1 MIATAE
7 RPKHQYRVVMRPM
20 QIGDA
25 SALLELRNS
34 PSVRENC
41 LQDNREIDV
50 VEHANWLADHLA
62 GVVGCGWVIIG
73 EKAGR
78 EPRLLGSVSYR
89 TCGIE
94 TPLSERAAGIGV
106 SVDPAVRRTNL
117 ATRMVS
123 QTIVD
128 AMEELDVIAVGAI
141 VRTCNTPSLKLFA
154 GLGWENMGVGVYE
167 GAEVQVFQYPVG
179 VRP

>member
-7 RPKHQYRVVMRPM
+7 RPKQKCRVVMRPM
-20 QIGDA
+20 QIVDA

-41 LQDNREIDV
+41 LQDEREIDV

-62 GVVGCGWVIIG
+62 GIVACGWVIIG
-73 EKAGR
+73 EKAGC
-78 EPRLLGSVSYR
+78 EPRLLGSVSYG
-89 TCGIE
+89 TQTSLG
-94 TPLSERAAGIGV
+94 SRAASISV

-128 AMEELDVIAVGAI
+128 AMEALDVLVVGAV

-154 GLGWENMGVGVYE
+154 GLGWEDMGVGVYE
-167 GAEVQVFQYPVG
+167 GAEVRVFQYPVG